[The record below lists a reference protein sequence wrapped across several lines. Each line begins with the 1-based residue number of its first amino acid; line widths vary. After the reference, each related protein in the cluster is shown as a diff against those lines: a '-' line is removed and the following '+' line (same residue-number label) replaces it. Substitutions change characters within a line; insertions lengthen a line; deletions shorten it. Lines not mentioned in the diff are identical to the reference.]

1 MRASRTGY
9 DAVLDYVT
17 AGDVLV
23 AWRLDRLCRTIDVV

>member
-1 MRASRTGY
+1 M
-9 DAVLDYVT
+9 T